1 MINILGLK
9 KGDTLLDPFCGTG
22 TFLMQG
28 LLCNFNVI
36 GSDKNK
42 QMIDCARKNTKWVK
56 TEFKLKNTF
65 DIIIKDSRFLDFK
78 ADGVV
83 FEPYMGKFLDKRPN
97 PVYAKKLIKE
107 LEELYFDIFKNLSKY
122 LKKNNKVVFIFPEF
136 ITFNEQKFNISQK
149 VFLDNNFEI
158 LDSNK
163 IDSNLNI
170 KFPIDYETPSGSKLN
185 RKIYVIVKK

>member
-1 MINILGLK
+1 
-9 KGDTLLDPFCGTG
+9 
-22 TFLMQG
+22 
-28 LLCNFNVI
+28 
-36 GSDKNK
+36 
-42 QMIDCARKNTKWVK
+42 
-56 TEFKLKNTF
+56 
-65 DIIIKDSRFLDFK
+65 
-78 ADGVV
+78 
-83 FEPYMGKFLDKRPN
+83 MGKFLDKRPN